1 MKIIIHYENMPVE
14 EALSYV
20 QGVVKG
26 GRISNN
32 NTQYCYFVM
41 FHNDA
46 EVYTSRTAN
55 GTDVFT
61 VRRPKE
67 ATDELSAR

>member
-1 MKIIIHYENMPVE
+1 MKIIIHYEDVPVE
-14 EALSYV
+14 EALIYV
-20 QGVVKG
+20 QAVVRKG
-26 GRISNN
+26 RVSNN
-32 NTQYCYFVM
+32 DTQYCYFVM

-46 EVYTSRTAN
+46 EVYTGRTAK

-67 ATDELSAR
+67 ATDAKR